1 MRHLCGL
8 HAIRIRL
15 ETEVKAREK
24 GKEKGKD
31 KDLKIDSMGSR
42 EDDGDEV
49 EVELTAIFRYCLI
62 SFMIIKL
69 KWESSSKII
78 HIIFNRL

>member
-24 GKEKGKD
+24 GKKGRETEM
-31 KDLKIDSMGSR
+31 KIDSMGSR
-42 EDDGDEV
+42 EDDGGEV
-49 EVELTAIFRYCLI
+49 EVELTAIFRYC
-62 SFMIIKL
+62 
-69 KWESSSKII
+69 
-78 HIIFNRL
+78 